1 MNRTPDDP
9 YQTDIRIDLP
19 GNGRGKISGYTR
31 RVFSSFRNPAY
42 RMYYY
47 SMVGHWSPTQM
58 QMVTRSLLIYRLTG
72 SGTILGLMA
81 LAGSIPM
88 LLLSLYGGALAD
100 RLEKRQVLIW
110 GQLGSA
116 VLSLA
121 VGLALSSG
129 YLVADNPG
137 SWWVLVV
144 SSACQGTVFGLMMP
158 SRVSILP
165 EIVGTEEL
173 MNAISLNNLGMN
185 FFRIAAP
192 AATGFIISAWD
203 FASVYYIMTALYF
216 FSTIFLFW
224 LPRIPPRTSQGRSTF
239 TEIVEGLRYIK
250 KETTIML
257 ILSFTLCCTI
267 LGMPFNM
274 LLPMFTEDVLQV
286 GEVGLG
292 ILMAVSGIGAI
303 AVSLVLA
310 SMRNRKRGII
320 MLLMGFML
328 SLSLLGFSFINS
340 WYPDLVLVIF
350 IGMGQTG
357 QMAIGST
364 LVQYHVDPTYRGR
377 VMSFQMLGFGLS
389 SLGTVFGGILADAMG
404 IQWSVGGLAIALAV
418 ITIVILSF
426 GRRLRQLD

>member
-1 MNRTPDDP
+1 
-9 YQTDIRIDLP
+9 
-19 GNGRGKISGYTR
+19 
-31 RVFSSFRNPAY
+31 PAY

-47 SMVGHWSPTQM
+47 SMVGHWSPMQM

-100 RLEKRQVLIW
+100 RLDKRKILIW
-110 GQLGSA
+110 GQLASA

-121 VGLALSSG
+121 VGLALSFG
-129 YLVADNPG
+129 YLVSDNTG
-137 SWWVLVV
+137 SWWILVA
-144 SSACQGTVFGLMMP
+144 SSAAQGTIFGLMMP
-158 SRVSILP
+158 SRASILP

-224 LPRIPPRTSQGRSTF
+224 IPRVPPRSSQGRSTLG
-239 TEIVEGLRYIK
+239 EIVEGLRYIK

-274 LLPMFTEDVLQV
+274 LLPMFTEDVLKV

-292 ILMAVSGIGAI
+292 ILMGVSGIGAI

-310 SMRNRKRGII
+310 SMQNRKRGIV
-320 MLLMGFML
+320 MLLMGLML
-328 SLSLLGFSFINS
+328 SLSLIGFSFINS

-364 LVQYHVDPTYRGR
+364 LVQYHVDPAYRGR

-389 SLGTVFGGILADAMG
+389 SLGTVFGGVLADVMG
-404 IQWSVGGLAIALAV
+404 IQWSVGSLAIALAV

-426 GRRLRQLD
+426 GRRLRQMD